1 MRPMTSARIAAAL
14 AIALLV
20 SSGARA
26 ARGRSKTKT
35 PAKAP
40 AAAAVDAKALARA
53 KEALTGCDQNPVSN
67 GALFQCKQLVAM
79 VNEKLATPAALID
92 ADLEMIRSLG
102 GELTMSEVKI
112 DVGGKS
118 LPGVGFEMKS
128 EARGREHI
136 VGRVLA
142 FETQKG
148 SGRSI
153 LCFSSKPTATDEYT
167 CKKLL
172 DALGIVGPAPFVTAE
187 PKLPDPAF
195 LGRRIGV
202 PDGCKALNSDANSFR
217 VECPDGAALFYSR
230 AKTIRAAEVVANEF
244 YTTFLKTGTAA
255 PERPCVLGGVPIS
268 CRVVDSEEATF
279 YLGIATVGGDPVIA
293 ICYQHP
299 ALIVAHPV
307 CKDVFSF

>member
-20 SSGARA
+20 SSGADA
-26 ARGRSKTKT
+26 AGARTKTKR

-40 AAAAVDAKALARA
+40 VLAVDAKALARA
-53 KEALTGCDQNPVSN
+53 KEALTGCDQSPVSD

-79 VNEKLATPAALID
+79 INEKLATPAELVD

-118 LPGVGFEMKS
+118 LPGVGIEMKS
-128 EARGREHI
+128 QARGREHI
-136 VGRVLA
+136 VGRILA
-142 FETQKG
+142 FETKKG
-148 SGRSI
+148 SARSI
-153 LCFSSKPTATDEYT
+153 LCFSSKPTETDEYT
-167 CKKLL
+167 CKKLF
-172 DALGIVGPAPFVTAE
+172 DALGIVGPGPFLTGAL
-187 PKLPDPAF
+187 KLPDPAF
-195 LGRRIGV
+195 LGRKIGV
-202 PDGCKALNSDANSFR
+202 PDGCKVLNSDANSFR

-230 AKTIRAAEVVANEF
+230 AKTIRAAEIVANEF

-279 YLGIATVGGDPVIA
+279 YLGIATVGAEPVIA

-299 ALIVAHPV
+299 ALIGAHPV